1 LLWSAGTAV
10 FAILL
15 LFGCGG
21 SPAGPGEQPAAAP
34 ATETAAHAAEAYAAD
49 YQDPVIA
56 PIMQPWTGDLDGMVK
71 RRYIR
76 ALVPYSKTYFFIDR
90 GDQRGIATEMLREF
104 QKVLNQK
111 LRTRALKVHVVAIP
125 VRRDQLIQYLI
136 EGRGDL
142 ALGNLTVTPERQE
155 LVDFSDP
162 AMTGVQEVV
171 VTGPAGPDVRS
182 LDDLAS
188 REVWV
193 RTSSSYWEHLQ
204 AVNAERRETKQPEI
218 LLRAADEQLEDE
230 DILEMVNAGLLPA
243 TVVDSHLA
251 RFWVQIYPDIR
262 VHETPAVNTGG
273 DIAAA
278 FRKGSPGLAKEVNA
292 FVKSHKMG
300 TLFANT
306 LLQRDLKDTRWIKN
320 STNEREVK
328 KFKALVALL
337 QKYAGQYDFDW
348 LMIAAQAYQ
357 ESGLDQGVRSPVGA
371 IGVMQV
377 MPTTARSR
385 EVNIPDIEKEDRN
398 IHAGV
403 KYMRFMMDEYFKDAP
418 MDRINKGLFAFAC
431 YNAGPNRIARLQKEA
446 TAAGLDPN
454 KWFHNVE
461 IIVVKRVGRETVTC
475 VSNIYKY
482 YLAFKLVQERMNQRQ
497 KVQAAAGNKEARF
510 RRRPAADSGTYPPS
524 ESETTASTFRIRP
537 DISSGGTPGRLM
549 VYLPTHRESC

>member
-1 LLWSAGTAV
+1 MLWSAGTAV

-34 ATETAAHAAEAYAAD
+34 ATETTAHAAEASAAD

-56 PIMQPWTGDLDGMVK
+56 PIMPPWTGDHDGMVK

-142 ALGNLTVTPERQE
+142 ALGNLTVIPERQE

-262 VHETPAVNTGG
+262 VHETLAVNTGG

-306 LLQRDLKDTRWIKN
+306 LLQRSLKDTRWIKN

-461 IIVVKRVGRETVTC
+461 IIVVKRVGRETVTY

-549 VYLPTHRESC
+549 VYFPTHRESC

>member
-1 LLWSAGTAV
+1 MADYHPTRKNDNRRTP
-10 FAILL
+10 AILL
-15 LFGCGG
+15 QSACTAALVMLLVFGCGG
-21 SPAGPGEQPAAAP
+21 SPAGPGEQPPAAP
-34 ATETAAHAAEAYAAD
+34 ATETAAPAAEAPAPD
-49 YQDPVIA
+49 FEDPAIA
-56 PIMQPWTGDLDGMVK
+56 PIMRPWTGDLDGMVK

-90 GDQRGIATEMLREF
+90 GDQRGIAAEMLREF
-104 QKVLNQK
+104 EKVLNQK

-125 VRRDQLIQYLI
+125 VRRDQLFQYLI

-142 ALGNLTVTPERQE
+142 ALGNLTVTPERQK

-171 VTGPAGPDVRS
+171 VTGPAGSNVRS

-193 RTSSSYWEHLQ
+193 RASSSYWEHLQ
-204 AVNAERRETKQPEI
+204 AVNAERRKARQPE
-218 LLRAADEQLEDE
+218 LMLRAADEQLEDE

-243 TVVDSHLA
+243 TVVDNHLA
-251 RFWVQIYPDIR
+251 TFWAQIYPDIR
-262 VHETPAVNTGG
+262 LNEDLTVNTGG

-306 LLQRDLKDTRWIKN
+306 LLQRYLKDTRRIKN

-328 KFKALVALL
+328 KFKALVALF

-385 EVNIPDIEKEDRN
+385 EVNIPDIEKVDRN

-418 MDRINKGLFAFAC
+418 MDQVNKGLFAFAC
-431 YNAGPNRIARLQKEA
+431 YNAGPNRIARLQREA
-446 TAAGLDPN
+446 AAAGLDPN

-461 IIVVKRVGRETVTC
+461 IIVAKRVGRETVTY

-482 YLAFKLVQERMNQRQ
+482 YLAFKLVQERTGQRQ
-497 KVQAAAGNKEARF
+497 QAKEALKQ
-510 RRRPAADSGTYPPS
+510 P
-524 ESETTASTFRIRP
+524 
-537 DISSGGTPGRLM
+537 
-549 VYLPTHRESC
+549 